1 MRFIDLYEEYDK
13 KLISLEDMEDIEE
26 CEEVVR
32 IEDNGVSSEHYPA
45 CWYTAYNIF
54 EDEINFY
61 SQKDMV
67 RHENKYKTDIIYV
80 EQKRL
85 Q

>member
-1 MRFIDLYEEYDK
+1 MRFIDLYEEYDS

-32 IEDNGVSSEHYPA
+32 IENNGASSEHYPA
-45 CWYTAYNIF
+45 EWYTAYNIF

-61 SQKDMV
+61 A
-67 RHENKYKTDIIYV
+67 
-80 EQKRL
+80 
-85 Q
+85 

>member
-1 MRFIDLYEEYDK
+1 MERVNDIRFIDLYEEYDK

-61 SQKDMV
+61 A
-67 RHENKYKTDIIYV
+67 
-80 EQKRL
+80 
-85 Q
+85 

>member
-1 MRFIDLYEEYDK
+1 MNEEREKVNDMRFIDLYEEYDN

-32 IEDNGVSSEHYPA
+32 IEDNGVSSEHYPT

-61 SQKDMV
+61 A
-67 RHENKYKTDIIYV
+67 
-80 EQKRL
+80 
-85 Q
+85 

>member
-1 MRFIDLYEEYDK
+1 MRFIDLYEEYDS

-32 IEDNGVSSEHYPA
+32 VENNGASSEHYP
-45 CWYTAYNIF
+45 AYNIF

-61 SQKDMV
+61 A
-67 RHENKYKTDIIYV
+67 
-80 EQKRL
+80 
-85 Q
+85 